1 MPRVH
6 AELQAHDY
14 RVGRKRVA
22 RLRRQLGLSGQRP
35 KRWLPTTTQV
45 NAAHPIQPNRLAR
58 DFTANAPNQ
67 KWVADITYIPTREGW
82 LYVAGIVDLFSRQV
96 VGLSMESRMLT
107 NLVARA
113 WHMAQQQ
120 RRPNA
125 GLLHHSDRGSQYTS
139 QRYQADLAQQQVQVS
154 MSRTGE
160 CWDNAPMESF
170 WATLKRECATTLF
183 ETRSQAQAAIFE
195 YVMVFYNRTRRH
207 SRLGYLSPAA
217 FEAQF
222 QRQLVCS

>member
-1 MPRVH
+1 
-6 AELQAHDY
+6 
-14 RVGRKRVA
+14 
-22 RLRRQLGLSGQRP
+22 
-35 KRWLPTTTQV
+35 
-45 NAAHPIQPNRLAR
+45 
-58 DFTANAPNQ
+58 
-67 KWVADITYIPTREGW
+67 
-82 LYVAGIVDLFSRQV
+82 
-96 VGLSMESRMLT
+96 
-107 NLVARA
+107 
-113 WHMAQQQ
+113 MAQQQ

-125 GLLHHSDRGSQYTS
+125 NLLHHSDRGSQYTS
-139 QRYQADLAQQQVQVS
+139 QRYQMDLADHQVQVS
-154 MSRTGE
+154 MSRTAE

-222 QRQLVCS
+222 QRQLLCS